1 MLSKLPRWIWIGIW
15 LLAFVAGMVN
25 VVGFLCFSHQSVTHL
40 TGTTSMLG
48 ASLGAADTRAMLRY
62 LSVLGSFVFGA
73 FVSGYTVR
81 DGALQLGRHYGVIM
95 IAEALLLYLSP
106 HFLARTSMWGI
117 YLASCACGLQNG
129 MVTNYSGAVVRTTH
143 VSGMFTDLGLFLG
156 NALRGQVYDRRRLQ
170 LCCLVI
176 SGFLLGGVASS
187 WLFTALGVFAL
198 YVPATVVLLA
208 AFGYFSYARIIPS

>member
-15 LLAFVAGMVN
+15 VLAFVAGAVN
-25 VVGFLCFSHQSVTHL
+25 VVGFLCFTHQSVTHL

-48 ASLGAADTRAMLRY
+48 ASLGAADVRAIVRY
-62 LSVLGSFVFGA
+62 LSILASFVFGA

-95 IAEALLLYLSP
+95 IAESILLYLSP
-106 HFLARTSMWGI
+106 HFLARASMWGI

-156 NALRGQVYDRRRLQ
+156 NALRGQIYDRRRLQ

-176 SGFLLGGVASS
+176 SGFLLGGVVGSC
-187 WLFTALGVFAL
+187 LFSALGVFAL
-198 YVPATVVLLA
+198 YFPATLVLIA
-208 AFGYFSYARIIPS
+208 AFAYFSYARTIPS

>member
-15 LLAFVAGMVN
+15 VLAFVAGAVN
-25 VVGFLCFSHQSVTHL
+25 VVGFLCFTHQSVTHL

-48 ASLGAADTRAMLRY
+48 ASLGAADVHAIVRY
-62 LSVLGSFVFGA
+62 MSVVVSFVFGA

-81 DGALQLGRHYGVIM
+81 DGALQLGRHYGVIL
-95 IAEALLLYLSP
+95 IGEAALLYLAP
-106 HFLARTSMWGI
+106 HFLARESMWGI

-176 SGFLLGGVASS
+176 SGFLLGGVVGSCLFSS
-187 WLFTALGVFAL
+187 FGVFAL
-198 YVPATVVLLA
+198 YIPATIVLLA
-208 AFGYFSYARIIPS
+208 AFAYFSYARIIPS

>member
-15 LLAFVAGMVN
+15 VLAFVAGAVN

-48 ASLGAADTRAMLRY
+48 ASLGTVNMRAMVRY
-62 LSVLGSFVFGA
+62 LSILASFVFGA

-81 DGALQLGRHYGVIM
+81 DGALQLGRQYGVIM
-95 IAEALLLYLSP
+95 MAEALLLYISP
-106 HFLARTSMWGI
+106 HLLAHTSMWGI

-170 LCCLVI
+170 MCCLVI
-176 SGFLLGGVASS
+176 SGFLLGGVAGSC
-187 WLFTALGVFAL
+187 LFSVLGVFAL
-198 YVPATVVLLA
+198 YVPATIVLLA
-208 AFGYFSYARIIPS
+208 AFSYFSYASIIPS

>member
-15 LLAFVAGMVN
+15 VLAFVAGAVN
-25 VVGFLCFSHQSVTHL
+25 VVGFLCFTHQSVTHL

-48 ASLGAADTRAMLRY
+48 ASLGAADVRAIVRY
-62 LSVLGSFVFGA
+62 LSILASFVFGA

-95 IAEALLLYLSP
+95 IAEAILLYLSP
-106 HFLARTSMWGI
+106 HFLARANMWGI

-156 NALRGQVYDRRRLQ
+156 NALRGQIYDRRRLQ

-176 SGFLLGGVASS
+176 SGFLLGGVVGSC
-187 WLFTALGVFAL
+187 LFSALGVFAL
-198 YVPATVVLLA
+198 YFPATLVLIA
-208 AFGYFSYARIIPS
+208 AFAYFSYARTIPS

>member
-15 LLAFVAGMVN
+15 VLAFVAGAVN

-48 ASLGAADTRAMLRY
+48 ASLGTADMRAAARY
-62 LSVLGSFVFGA
+62 LSVLASFVFGA

-81 DGALQLGRHYGVIM
+81 DGALQLGRHYGIIM
-95 IAEALLLYLSP
+95 IAEAGLLYLSP
-106 HFLARTSMWGI
+106 HLLARANIWGI
-117 YLASCACGLQNG
+117 YVASCACGLQNG

-156 NALRGQVYDRRRLQ
+156 NAVRGQPYDRRRLQ
-170 LCCLVI
+170 MCCLVI
-176 SGFLLGGVASS
+176 SGFLLGGVAGS
-187 WLFTALGVFAL
+187 WLFGPLGVFAL

-208 AFGYFSYARIIPS
+208 GFVYFSYARSIPS